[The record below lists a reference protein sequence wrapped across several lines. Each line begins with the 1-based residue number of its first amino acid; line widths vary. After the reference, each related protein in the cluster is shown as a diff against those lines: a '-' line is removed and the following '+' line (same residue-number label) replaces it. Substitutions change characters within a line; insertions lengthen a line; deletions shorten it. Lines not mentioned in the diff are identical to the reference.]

1 MALVP
6 GGHSLA
12 EQLKGLQQQQLHIP
26 AYTAEAV
33 SQTRE
38 CACTKYML
46 ADYLIVDDE
55 YTFHSLKDCMN
66 SLLIVILVFFCS
78 TYDYLISFKT
88 YMSHVI

>member
-1 MALVP
+1 
-6 GGHSLA
+6 
-12 EQLKGLQQQQLHIP
+12 
-26 AYTAEAV
+26 
-33 SQTRE
+33 
-38 CACTKYML
+38 ML